1 MASNET
7 IQNLSTLLGALREFN
22 QPRREIE
29 SYAKKA
35 LIDFNMQKKLLDLEL
50 ERTKEDEEVLGL
62 AMAAERARSQEFG
75 MIPTTEDVE
84 KEVEMLE
91 EGAKDKLGLGSI
103 VAASLR
109 GPGLQGTLAAQTKS
123 RKNKQQQ
130 TLMDAVDLLE
140 TNVYKGTLDS
150 ETGLATI
157 SGTFTEAAQLA
168 KGQMKKDLLAEA
180 DEYKS
185 QIERIVNSSEFR
197 GESLLDEAT
206 RNRLITTEELLNKS
220 INILRK

>member
-50 ERTKEDEEVLGL
+50 QRTKEDEEVLGL

-103 VAASLR
+103 VAASLI
-109 GPGLQGTLAAQTKS
+109 GPGLQGTLAAQTES

-140 TNVYKGTLDS
+140 TNVYKGTLDP
-150 ETGLATI
+150 ETGLPTI

-220 INILRK
+220 VNILRK